1 MELSILYCYYRVL
14 LIERGVMICFWIEL
28 LLILLFYV
36 EQEMIDSKQIVV
48 LELLTLYLNYRTLI
62 DRFESVRIPVS
73 VITKN

>member
-1 MELSILYCYYRVL
+1 MELSILYDGIVNRK
-14 LIERGVMICFWIEL
+14 GVMICFWIEL

-36 EQEMIDSKQIVV
+36 EQEVIDSKQIVV